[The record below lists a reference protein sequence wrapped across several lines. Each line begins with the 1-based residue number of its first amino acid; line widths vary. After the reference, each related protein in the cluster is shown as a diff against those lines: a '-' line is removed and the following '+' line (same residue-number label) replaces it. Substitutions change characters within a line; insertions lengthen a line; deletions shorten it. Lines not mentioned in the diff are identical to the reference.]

1 MKRLALVAG
10 TLFLAQ
16 SLLGA
21 DQGIAALDQA
31 WIKAITANDL
41 EAVLALYA
49 PDAVMYPPDAMEAK
63 GKEAIRDNYRGLL
76 SAMTVQSAMITDS
89 HYQTLGDTSIGWGRF
104 TLKMVPKAG
113 GDPIQMDGRFTAV
126 AKKIGGKWLYVTDH
140 ASSPMPPPPAK

>member
-1 MKRLALVAG
+1 MKRLALIAA
-10 TLFLAQ
+10 TFFLTQ
-16 SLLGA
+16 SLVAA
-21 DQGIAALDQA
+21 DQGIAAVDQA

-76 SAMTVQSAMITDS
+76 SAMTVQSATITDS

-113 GDPIQMDGRFTAV
+113 GDPIQMDGRFSAV
-126 AKKIGGKWLYVTDH
+126 AKKIGGKWLYVADH
-140 ASSPMPPPPAK
+140 ASVPMPPPPAK